1 MKRFKKI
8 FTVVVLCLCLAL
20 GIFGIVSAT
29 LNQGSKRC
37 KAVMIHIK
45 NNSSQVLVS
54 NQDVKRWAT
63 NYGNEP
69 LEGKVIRNIDL
80 KKIEKNVVNS
90 GYMKSCEAYFDIK
103 GNINIDTEAYQPI
116 ARILLPGM
124 ANDRLMDK
132 SGVVFPMSARFSPTL
147 LLIGGE
153 YFKDPKNRKK
163 ARNADLVEFLTF
175 IEKDK
180 FWQAQ
185 ITQISIDNNKEI
197 IMYPHLGEQLV
208 EFGKPVKIAGKFNK
222 LLSFYKSIL
231 PMSQWSSFKTVSLKY
246 ESQIVCKKNI

>member
-1 MKRFKKI
+1 MKKFKKI
-8 FTVVVLCLCLAL
+8 FTIVILCSCLAL
-20 GIFGIVSAT
+20 GIFGIISAT

-37 KAVMIHIK
+37 KAVKIHLK
-45 NNSSQVLVS
+45 NNGDQALVS

-80 KKIEKNVVNS
+80 KKIEKNVVGS

-116 ARILLPGM
+116 ARILLPGLK
-124 ANDRLMDK
+124 NDRLMDK
-132 SGVVFPMSARFSPTL
+132 SGVVFPMSAKFSPTL

-163 ARNADLVEFLTF
+163 IKNADLVAFLTF
-175 IEKDK
+175 LEKDK

-185 ITQISIDNNKEI
+185 ITQISIDQNKEI
-197 IMYPHLGEQLV
+197 TMYPHMGEQLIL
-208 EFGKPVKIAGKFNK
+208 FGKPVKIASKFEK
-222 LLSFYKSIL
+222 LLNFYQSIL
-231 PMSQWSSFKTVSLKY
+231 PMSQWSNFKTVSLKY
-246 ESQIVCKKNI
+246 ESQIVCN